1 MSLARATDD
10 PSLKRSY
17 ESLAL
22 DFLERGDGRRDAG
35 SRTESRTAVIGKSGA
50 TGDANRND

>member
-10 PSLKRSY
+10 PSLKRRY

-22 DFLERGDGRRDAG
+22 DFLERGDEKRGAN
-35 SRTESRTAVIGKSGA
+35 SRAESRAAAVGKSGA
-50 TGDANRND
+50 NTR

>member
-10 PSLKRSY
+10 PSLKRRY

-22 DFLERGDGRRDAG
+22 GFLEKGDERRDTG
-35 SRTESRTAVIGKSGA
+35 SRTESRTAVVGRSRA
-50 TGDANRND
+50 NVGDAK

>member
-10 PSLKRSY
+10 PSLKRRY

-22 DFLERGDGRRDAG
+22 DFLERGDGSKA
-35 SRTESRTAVIGKSGA
+35 GA

>member
-10 PSLKRSY
+10 PSLKRRY

-22 DFLERGDGRRDAG
+22 GFLERGDDRRDTG
-35 SRTESRTAVIGKSGA
+35 SRTESRTAGMGKTGA
-50 TGDANRND
+50 TGGANRND